1 VNDLRHSYHIDS
13 RKEKGRPSFVVSPV
27 VIEDDV
33 WIGYN
38 ATIMKGVT
46 IGRGAI
52 IQPGSM
58 ILKDVPPGAVV
69 SGNPARIE
77 QKEYA

>member
-1 VNDLRHSYHIDS
+1 
-13 RKEKGRPSFVVSPV
+13 

-46 IGRGAI
+46 IGQGAI

-58 ILKDVPPGAVV
+58 ILKDVPAGATV

-77 QKEYA
+77 EKEYA